1 MVSACLNYLLNVTE
15 FRLTTFTQNN
25 HIVILTS
32 LDDLSTKRFVAP
44 VLFEV
49 IAGLVMNAVGVI
61 GL

>member
-1 MVSACLNYLLNVTE
+1 MLNYLLSVKE
-15 FRLTTFTQNN
+15 LRLTTFTQNN

-32 LDDLSTKRFVAP
+32 LDNLATKRFVAP

-49 IAGLVMNAVGVI
+49 IAGLVVDAVGVV